1 MKTQYKK
8 FFLSS
13 AISALALTAFAGI
26 ATTAAADPFEN
37 YYAGKTVTISI
48 RSTPG
53 GGYDTHGRLLARHLG
68 NHLPG
73 NPNVRA
79 VNRPGAGGIVSANYL
94 YNQAPRD
101 GTEILIAARELA
113 LAERIG
119 QEGVNYR
126 SLEMPALGS
135 PVSDNRVWVAG
146 PGSTVRNL
154 ADLMNYNGTFRFAV
168 SGLGAGSAQMVDL
181 LGTAG
186 YPVANVTGFEG
197 TGDQVLS
204 VLRGEVQAMN
214 GTYPAQKEVI
224 RDENLVIF
232 AKLGNHP
239 DLRDID
245 DVRDVLEGDFRI
257 LANIFAAPLLAGRPF
272 FTTPG
277 TPPEVLAILR
287 KGFYDTIHSEA
298 YIRDLAQL
306 GEELSY
312 TTPEEIEESF
322 RATLDAPDHII
333 ELFTN

>member
-1 MKTQYKK
+1 MKTYYKT
-8 FFLSS
+8 FIL
-13 AISALALTAFAGI
+13 ATAVSALAFAGV
-26 ATTAAADPFEN
+26 TSTAVADPFEN
-37 YYAGKTVTISI
+37 YFAGKTVTISI

-73 NPNVRA
+73 KPNVRA

-126 SLEMPALGS
+126 SLEMPSLGS

-146 PGSTVRNL
+146 PNSTVRNL
-154 ADLMNYNGTFRFAV
+154 DDLMKFNGNFRFAV

-186 YPVANVTGFEG
+186 YPVSNVTGFEG
-197 TGDQVLS
+197 TGDQILS
-204 VLRGEVQAMN
+204 VLRGEVQGMN
-214 GTYPAQKEVI
+214 GTYPAQKSIIE
-224 RDENLVIF
+224 DEKLVIF

-239 DLRDID
+239 DLREID
-245 DVRDVLEGDFRI
+245 DVRNILEGDFRI

-298 YIRDLAQL
+298 YNRDLAQM
-306 GEELSY
+306 GEELSF

-322 RATLDAPDHII
+322 RATLEAPDHII
-333 ELFTN
+333 QLFTN

>member
-1 MKTQYKK
+1 MKQLHKTLLKTATAGAIA
-8 FFLSS
+8 LS
-13 AISALALTAFAGI
+13 AMAGMT
-26 ATTAAADPFEN
+26 TTAAADPFEN
-37 YYAGKTVTISI
+37 YFAGKTVTINI

-73 NPNVRA
+73 NPTVRA
-79 VNRPGAGGIVSANYL
+79 VNRPGAGGIVAANYL

-119 QEGVNYR
+119 QEGVSYR

-146 PGSTVRNL
+146 PDSTVRNL
-154 ADLMNYNGTFRFAV
+154 EDLMNFSGTFRFAV

-197 TGDQVLS
+197 TGDQILS
-204 VLRGEVQAMN
+204 VLRGEVQGMN

-224 RDENLVIF
+224 NDENLVIF

-239 DLRDID
+239 DLREFD
-245 DVRDVLEGDFRI
+245 DVRDVLEGDFRT

-277 TPPEVLAILR
+277 TPPEVVEILR
-287 KGFYDTIHSEA
+287 KGFFDTVHSEA
-298 YIRDLAQL
+298 YIRDLEQL
-306 GEELSY
+306 GEELSF
-312 TTPEEIEESF
+312 TTPDEIEESF
-322 RATLDAPDHII
+322 RATLEAPDHII